1 LFSTCSSYYSYYS
14 YFGCLKLESDFFIRL
29 SLGRALLIFLESEM
43 RKREKGREGE
53 KERKRERE
61 KDRQRDRERQREAY
75 NIACAQQPLH
85 MHQPLPRQ
93 VSLPALRGWEK
104 GRGRGELG
112 AARAILEGG
121 RIGRRIGGGLVR
133 KEVVV
138 EELGWCG
145 GGSQRRCV
153 HGVCEI
159 RLLQVEVARLCCKR
173 RWVGWGFIGFVSAT
187 HAGG

>member
-1 LFSTCSSYYSYYS
+1 
-14 YFGCLKLESDFFIRL
+14 
-29 SLGRALLIFLESEM
+29 
-43 RKREKGREGE
+43 
-53 KERKRERE
+53 
-61 KDRQRDRERQREAY
+61 
-75 NIACAQQPLH
+75 

-93 VSLPALRGWEK
+93 ASLPALRGREK
-104 GRGRGELG
+104 GRGRGEWED
-112 AARAILEGG
+112 AATAILERGC
-121 RIGRRIGGGLVR
+121 IWRRIGGGLVR